1 MASVMKEQGTSVEF
15 WSDVHMP
22 YVETRRACASRAC
35 YKAHSH
41 PTFSIGAVDQ
51 GNSIFTSHFGGT
63 QQIDAGTL
71 VLVPAHVEHA
81 CNPVPDQAWSYQM
94 MHLDAR
100 WLNQLLQETAHKD
113 AYQDIPQFKPVLYK
127 QPKMYHDFSC
137 LNSQLFDTALSY
149 WEKEQTLITTLTELL
164 FPYIQLEFLAPQH
177 YAQQEF
183 KQLLS
188 MIQDADV
195 FLSLEQMSQEVQ
207 LSRYAIIRLFKSSL
221 GMTPHAYQ
229 LNHKIND
236 ARTFL
241 KQGMDIAQLSYT
253 LGFSDQ
259 SHFHRVFK
267 NLTGTTPKL
276 YQKQHRAIL
285 SKS

>member
-1 MASVMKEQGTSVEF
+1 M
-15 WSDVHMP
+15 
-22 YVETRRACASRAC
+22 
-35 YKAHSH
+35 
-41 PTFSIGAVDQ
+41 
-51 GNSIFTSHFGGT
+51 
-63 QQIDAGTL
+63 
-71 VLVPAHVEHA
+71 
-81 CNPVPDQAWSYQM
+81 YQ
-94 MHLDAR
+94 
-100 WLNQLLQETAHKD
+100 
-113 AYQDIPQFKPVLYK
+113 Y
-127 QPKMYHDFSC
+127 FSC

-164 FPYIQLEFLAPQH
+164 FPYIQLELLALQH

-229 LNHKIND
+229 LNYKIND

>member
-1 MASVMKEQGTSVEF
+1 MIE
-15 WSDVHMP
+15 
-22 YVETRRACASRAC
+22 
-35 YKAHSH
+35 
-41 PTFSIGAVDQ
+41 
-51 GNSIFTSHFGGT
+51 
-63 QQIDAGTL
+63 L
-71 VLVPAHVEHA
+71 VVTKTGYDDICH
-81 CNPVPDQAWSYQM
+81 N
-94 MHLDAR
+94 
-100 WLNQLLQETAHKD
+100 
-113 AYQDIPQFKPVLYK
+113 IPQFKPVLYK
-127 QPKMYHDFSC
+127 QPKMYQDFGC
-137 LNSQLFDTALSY
+137 FNSQLFDTALSY
-149 WEKEQTLITTLTELL
+149 WEKEETLITALTELL
-164 FPYIQLEFLAPQH
+164 FPYIQLELLAPQH

-207 LSRYAIIRLFKSSL
+207 LSRYAILRLFKSSL

-241 KQGMDIAQLSYT
+241 KQGTDIAQLSYT

-267 NLTGTTPKL
+267 SLTGTTPKL

>member
-1 MASVMKEQGTSVEF
+1 M
-15 WSDVHMP
+15 
-22 YVETRRACASRAC
+22 
-35 YKAHSH
+35 
-41 PTFSIGAVDQ
+41 
-51 GNSIFTSHFGGT
+51 
-63 QQIDAGTL
+63 
-71 VLVPAHVEHA
+71 
-81 CNPVPDQAWSYQM
+81 
-94 MHLDAR
+94 
-100 WLNQLLQETAHKD
+100 
-113 AYQDIPQFKPVLYK
+113 LYK
-127 QPKMYHDFSC
+127 QPKMYQYFSC

-164 FPYIQLEFLAPQH
+164 FPYIQLELLALQH

-236 ARTFL
+236 ARIFL
-241 KQGMDIAQLSYT
+241 IQGMDIAQLSYT